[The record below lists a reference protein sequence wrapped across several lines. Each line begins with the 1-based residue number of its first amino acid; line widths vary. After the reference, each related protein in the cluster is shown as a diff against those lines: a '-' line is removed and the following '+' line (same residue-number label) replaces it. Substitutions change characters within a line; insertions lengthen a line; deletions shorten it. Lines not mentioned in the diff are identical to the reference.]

1 MFNIIVTGFEPFGG
15 SETNASW
22 EAVKALPDTIG
33 AYTVH
38 KILLPVEFNR
48 AAAKLLA
55 PAREIDPCWII
66 LVGENGSAK
75 DIAIERFAH
84 NLQYAEIPD
93 NAGQMPQNRQCI
105 GDGDL
110 CLESRQPIFEQLKA
124 IRSEGIPAHIST
136 TAGTYVCNDL
146 FYQVLDHYLI
156 VPTRVGF
163 IHVPRLKKG
172 PEDEG
177 PFMAVEDITRALIAA
192 IEVL

>member
-15 SETNASW
+15 SSTNASW

-48 AAAKLLA
+48 AAEKLIALG
-55 PAREIDPCWII
+55 RDIDPCWIL
-66 LVGENGSAK
+66 LVGENGRAS

-93 NAGQMPQNRQCI
+93 NAGQKPQNRQCI

-110 CLESRQPIFEQLKA
+110 ALESRHPIFDQLGA

-146 FYQVLDHYLI
+146 FYQVMTHYLI

-163 IHVPRLKKG
+163 IHVPRLKK
-172 PEDEG
+172 DADDAG
-177 PFMAVEDITRALIAA
+177 PFMAVEDITRALLAA